1 MTLACIVLC
10 LTASVASGQA
20 GDAPLRFEVAS
31 VKPAPPMDPRNFS
44 SHSGP
49 SPSRYS
55 ATNTTLK
62 VMLRQA
68 YQIKDY
74 QLQCPGW
81 METERYDVN
90 AKAPEGTS
98 SKQVWA
104 MLQNL
109 LLERFQMTVHRE
121 QRDATIYI
129 LTVGK
134 NGHKMKESAADP
146 EPPPATEATG
156 TAPMIP
162 PRPMGPPPKDKDGY
176 PILSRSGWASSSSPD
191 GLVKL
196 IASRQ
201 TMSDLIRLLSNQ
213 LGRDVVD
220 QTGLTGKYD
229 FRLEFGGSGRMLPG
243 MPPMPPFVQPGAAA
257 STAPASDV
265 SDPSGASGPTIFGAL
280 QDQLGLKLEAGK
292 APREVIVI
300 DKAEK
305 TPIEN

>member
-1 MTLACIVLC
+1 
-10 LTASVASGQA
+10 
-20 GDAPLRFEVAS
+20 
-31 VKPAPPMDPRNFS
+31 
-44 SHSGP
+44 
-49 SPSRYS
+49 
-55 ATNTTLK
+55 
-62 VMLRQA
+62 MLLQA
-68 YQIKDY
+68 YQIKEY

-121 QRDATIYI
+121 QKEATVYI

-146 EPPPATEATG
+146 DPPPATESTG
-156 TAPMIP
+156 AAPMIP

-176 PILSRSGWASSSSPD
+176 PILSRSGLAWSSSPD
-191 GLVKL
+191 GLVRL
-196 IASRQ
+196 NASRQ
-201 TMSDLIRLLSNQ
+201 AMSDLIRMLNNQ

-229 FRLEFGGSGRMLPG
+229 FRLEFGGSGPMLPG
-243 MPPMPPFVQPGAAA
+243 IPPMPPLVGPGAAA
-257 STAPASDV
+257 STAPASDL
-265 SDPSGASGPTIFGAL
+265 SDPSGASGPTIFRAL
-280 QDQLGLKLEAGK
+280 QDQLGLKLEGGK
-292 APREVIVI
+292 APRDVIVI
-300 DKAEK
+300 EKADK